1 MVDLFLLSVMQPCKL
16 LHNFKNYFVQEKVI
30 IKGLKT
36 LQVKNGLLWWMMDV
50 RVKVEDEGR
59 VEVK

>member
-1 MVDLFLLSVMQPCKL
+1 MVDLFLLSVMQPFKF
-16 LHNFKNYFVQEKVI
+16 LHNFKNQFIQEKVI

-50 RVKVEDEGR
+50 RVKAEDEGR